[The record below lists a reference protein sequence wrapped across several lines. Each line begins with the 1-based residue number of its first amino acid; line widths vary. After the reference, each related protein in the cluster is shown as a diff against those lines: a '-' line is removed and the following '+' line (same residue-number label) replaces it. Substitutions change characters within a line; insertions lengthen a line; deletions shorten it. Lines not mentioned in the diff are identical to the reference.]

1 MADHRG
7 PPGHSQGHR
16 HRAQADRRLRNEYP
30 DLRYAVVGSGIKQP
44 LLEGLARN
52 LGVMDRV
59 RFLTG
64 VPDADLPALYNCAE
78 IYLGLSRPAELLIEG
93 FGISLSE
100 ASACGIPVVG
110 GMAGG
115 IPDAVR
121 DGETGILVDSTDLHA
136 VVDVVRSLLTDGALR
151 RRLGEAGRR
160 AVVDYFNWDRVAAEA
175 RAMGEE
181 FATRTATAPAIRSAS
196 LPTP

>member
-1 MADHRG
+1 M
-7 PPGHSQGHR
+7 
-16 HRAQADRRLRNEYP
+16 
-30 DLRYAVVGSGIKQP
+30 GSGIKQP

-151 RRLGEAGRR
+151 RRPGRGQR
-160 AVVDYFNWDRVAAEA
+160 RSAPSVRSKRTTSTTACRWVDPTRMPVSPS
-175 RAMGEE
+175 
-181 FATRTATAPAIRSAS
+181 RTASGIPPAIPPTTGIPQADAS
-196 LPTP
+196 DSEIPILH